1 MRMSTRGRYALRAMV
16 DLALTESEGPIQQEE
31 IARRQAIP
39 SAYLARLMTQ
49 LSRAGL
55 VRGERGPGG
64 GYRLAKPATE
74 ICAGDIVRA
83 VEGPLQVVTC
93 VDPVTGEACSRQA
106 HCVTTNVWQRV
117 GDAIAGVLD
126 GITLQDMVEDAEA
139 LEDKLAGGA
148 GEVAG
153 HGEKV

>member
-16 DLALTESEGPIQQEE
+16 DLALTEGEGPIQQEE

-64 GYRLAKPATE
+64 GYRLARPATE

-83 VEGPLQVVTC
+83 VEGSLQVVTC
-93 VDPVTGEACSRQA
+93 MDPVTGEPCSRQA
-106 HCVTTNVWQRV
+106 NCVTTNVWQQV
-117 GDAIAGVLD
+117 DDAIAGVLD
-126 GITLQDMVEDAEA
+126 GITLQDMVEDARA
-139 LEDKLAGGA
+139 LEDKVAGGV
-148 GEVAG
+148 GEGVAD
-153 HGEKV
+153 GENV